1 MVISYDQQNI
11 QIRKINIDIISTEQS
26 VFILHNLNILLL
38 KLIYTQFYIRKKVI
52 SGTII
57 CLNRTIL
64 IDERYKYYIRFVNL
78 TFLNYLYTVS

>member
-38 KLIYTQFYIRKKVI
+38 KLIYILKFISEKKLLVEQ
-52 SGTII
+52 
-57 CLNRTIL
+57 L
-64 IDERYKYYIRFVNL
+64 YAL
-78 TFLNYLYTVS
+78 TVQY